1 MDISFHTTIL
11 HSLEYL
17 TIGFMNRIQVGKLFR
32 GIHMGRKEDNI
43 KRATE
48 VMHTR
53 DRIRNLAIAAHID
66 HGKTTLSDNLIAG
79 AGMMSEELAGKSRVL
94 DFDDQE
100 SARGITI
107 NAASA
112 SMVHGVNGED
122 YLINLIDTPG
132 HVDFGGD
139 VTRAMR
145 AVDGCIILTCAVE
158 GAMPQTET
166 VVRQALK
173 EKVKPVLFINKVD
186 RLINELQVTPDDM
199 QKRFMEQITKV
210 NNLIRQF
217 APDEHK
223 KSWQVSVQDGTVAFG
238 SAYHNWGITVPYMS
252 KSGISFK
259 DIFEHCNNEQQK
271 ELAKKAPVHE
281 VLLDMSV
288 EKLPSPMVAQK
299 YRIPNIWQGDL
310 DSEVGKSMLKCDSDG
325 PLSLMITKIW
335 MDPHAG
341 EVAVGRVYSGSIK
354 HGETVW
360 AIGGAKAE
368 RVQQVSMMVGGDRIQ
383 VPEVSAGNIAA
394 LTGVR
399 SAAAGVTIAREKD
412 ATPFEAIRH
421 YSEPVV
427 TVAVEPK
434 AMKDLPKFIDA
445 LRSLAKSDASLQ
457 VFTNQETG
465 EALLAGMGELHLE
478 ITVYRLEEEQNI
490 KVNVSEPI
498 VVYRESISSDNKGN
512 AFEGKSPNRHNRFYI
527 EVEPLPL
534 DVIQALREGLLG
546 DGPVRLKDAKETGN
560 KFAEFGMD
568 KDLMRK
574 IYAINGTSVLV
585 NDTKGIQNLHETREL
600 IIEAFNDVCKKG
612 PVADEPLLGVM
623 VRLVDA
629 KLHEDAIHRG
639 PAQTIPAVRNAVK
652 GALIRARSVMFE
664 PIQKIRIDAPNEW
677 IGGITREVTTRRG
690 IIEDMPVEGGVA
702 SVIGKMPVAESFG
715 FSNDIRAASQ
725 GRAVWNTENAGYEQ
739 VPTELFH
746 KVTGEIRNR
755 KGLKEELPTESQY
768 SD

>member
-1 MDISFHTTIL
+1 
-11 HSLEYL
+11 
-17 TIGFMNRIQVGKLFR
+17 
-32 GIHMGRKEDNI
+32 MGRKEDNI

-48 VMHTR
+48 VMYDR
-53 DRIRNLAIAAHID
+53 ERIRNLAIAAHID

-112 SMVHGVNGED
+112 SMVHDVGGSD

-173 EKVKPVLFINKVD
+173 EKVRPVLFINKVD
-186 RLINELQVTPDDM
+186 RLINELQVTPEDM
-199 QKRFMEQITKV
+199 QERFMAQITTV
-210 NNLIRQF
+210 NTLISEF
-217 APDEHK
+217 APAEHRK
-223 KSWQVSVQDGTVAFG
+223 DWRVSVADGTVAFG
-238 SAYHNWGITVPYMS
+238 SAYHNWGITVPYMA
-252 KSGISFK
+252 KSGISFT
-259 DIFEHCNNEQQK
+259 DIFEYCHNEQQK

-288 EKLPSPMVAQK
+288 DKLPSPLVAQQ
-299 YRIPNIWQGDL
+299 YRIPNIWNGDL
-310 DSEVGKSMLKCDSDG
+310 ESEAGAAMLACDPNG

-341 EVAVGRVYSGSIK
+341 EVAVGRLYSGTITQ
-354 HGETVW
+354 GQTVW
-360 AIGGAKAE
+360 ALGAAKAE
-368 RVQQVSMMVGGDRIQ
+368 RVQQVSMMVGSDRIQ
-383 VPEVSAGNIAA
+383 VPEVSSGNIVA

-399 SAAAGVTIAREKD
+399 SAAAGVTITPEQD
-412 ATPFEAIRH
+412 STPFEAIRH

-427 TVAVEPK
+427 TVAIEPK
-434 AMKDLPKFIDA
+434 SMKDLPKFIGA
-445 LRSLAKSDASLQ
+445 LHSLAKADASLE
-457 VFTNQETG
+457 VSTNQETG

-478 ITVYRLEEEQNI
+478 ITVYRLEEEQGI
-490 KVNVSEPI
+490 KVSVSDPI
-498 VVYRESISSDNKGN
+498 VVYRESISLDNKGR

-527 EVEPLPL
+527 ETEPLPD
-534 DVIQALREGLLG
+534 DVSQAMREGTFG
-546 DGPVRLKDAKETGN
+546 DGAVRNQDAKEVGN

-568 KDLMRK
+568 KNLMRK
-574 IYAINGTSVLV
+574 IYAIHGTNVLV

-600 IIEAFNDVCKKG
+600 IIEGFNDVCKKG
-612 PVADEPLLGVM
+612 PVADEPLMGVM

-639 PAQTIPAVRNAVK
+639 PAQTIPAVRNAIK
-652 GALIRARSVMFE
+652 GALLRSKSVIFE
-664 PIQKIRIDAPNEW
+664 PMQNIRIDAPNDV
-677 IGGITREVTTRRG
+677 IGGVTREVTTRRG
-690 IIEDMPVEGGVA
+690 VIEDMPVDGNTA
-702 SVIGKMPVAESFG
+702 SVIGKMPIAESFG
-715 FSNDIRAASQ
+715 FSNDIRAATQ
-725 GRAVWNTENAGYEQ
+725 GRAIWNTENSGY
-739 VPTELFH
+739 VHLPANLFD
-746 KVTGEIRNR
+746 KVTSEIRER
-755 KGLKEELPTESQY
+755 KGLKAEIPGEAHY
-768 SD
+768 MD

>member
-1 MDISFHTTIL
+1 
-11 HSLEYL
+11 
-17 TIGFMNRIQVGKLFR
+17 
-32 GIHMGRKEDNI
+32 MGRKEDNI

-48 VMHTR
+48 VMHQR
-53 DRIRNLAIAAHID
+53 ERIRNLAIAAHID

-79 AGMMSEELAGKSRVL
+79 AGMMSEDLAGKSRVL

-112 SMVHGVNGED
+112 SMVHSVGGDD

-186 RLINELQVTPDDM
+186 RLINELQVTPEDIM
-199 QKRFMEQITKV
+199 NRFQEQITRV
-210 NNLIRQF
+210 NTLIRQF
-217 APDEHK
+217 APEEHRK
-223 KSWQVSVQDGTVAFG
+223 DWQVSVQGGTVAFG
-238 SAYHNWGITVPYMS
+238 SAYHNWGITLPYMQ
-252 KSGISFK
+252 KSGINFPQ
-259 DIFEHCNNEQQK
+259 IFEHCHNEEQK

-281 VLLDMSV
+281 VLLDMAV
-288 EKLPSPMVAQK
+288 EVLPSPLLAQK

-310 DSEVGKSMLKCDSDG
+310 ESDTGKAMIGCDSDG

-341 EVAVGRVYSGSIK
+341 EVAVGRIYSGTIS

-360 AIGGAKAE
+360 ALGGAKAE

-383 VPEVSAGNIAA
+383 VPEVSSGNIVA

-399 SAAAGVTIAREKD
+399 SAAAGVTITREED

-434 AMKDLPKFIDA
+434 SMKDLPKFIDA
-445 LRSLAKSDASLQ
+445 LRSLAKADASLQ

-490 KVNVSEPI
+490 KVSVSEPI
-498 VVYRESISSDNKGN
+498 VVYRESISQDNKGR

-527 EVEPLPL
+527 ETEPLPD
-534 DVIQALREGLLG
+534 DVVNALREGTFG
-546 DGPVRLKDAKETGN
+546 DGPVRNKDAKAVGDQ
-560 KFAEFGMD
+560 FAEFGLNKNM
-568 KDLMRK
+568 MRK
-574 IYAINGTSVLV
+574 IYAINGTNVLV

-600 IIEAFNDVCKKG
+600 IIEGFNDVCKKG
-612 PVADEPLLGVM
+612 PVADEPLMGVM

-652 GALIRARSVMFE
+652 GALIRSKSVIFE
-664 PIQKIRIDAPNEW
+664 PIQKIRIDAPNDV
-677 IGGITREVTTRRG
+677 IGGVTREVTTRRG
-690 IIEDMPVEGGVA
+690 IIEDMPVDGGTA
-702 SVIGKMPVAESFG
+702 SVIGTMPVAETFG

-725 GRAVWNTENAGYEQ
+725 GRAVWNTENAGY
-739 VPTELFH
+739 VHLPPNLFGD
-746 KVTGEIRNR
+746 VTAEIRER
-755 KGLKEELPTESQY
+755 KGLKPEIPGEAHY
-768 SD
+768 MD

>member
-1 MDISFHTTIL
+1 
-11 HSLEYL
+11 
-17 TIGFMNRIQVGKLFR
+17 
-32 GIHMGRKEDNI
+32 MGRKEDNI

-48 VMHTR
+48 VMYDR
-53 DRIRNLAIAAHID
+53 ERIRNLAIAAHID

-112 SMVHGVNGED
+112 SMVHDVGGSD

-173 EKVKPVLFINKVD
+173 EKVRPVLFINKVD
-186 RLINELQVTPDDM
+186 RLINELQVTPEDM
-199 QKRFMEQITKV
+199 QERFMAQITKV
-210 NNLIRQF
+210 NTLISEF
-217 APDEHK
+217 APAEHRK
-223 KSWQVSVQDGTVAFG
+223 DWRVSVADGTVAFG
-238 SAYHNWGITVPYMS
+238 SAYHNWGITVPYMA
-252 KSGISFK
+252 KSGISFT
-259 DIFEHCNNEQQK
+259 DIFEYCHNEQQK

-288 EKLPSPMVAQK
+288 DKLPSPLVAQQ
-299 YRIPNIWQGDL
+299 YRIPNIWNGDL
-310 DSEVGKSMLKCDSDG
+310 ESEAGAAMLACDPNG

-341 EVAVGRVYSGSIK
+341 EVAVGRLYSGTITQ
-354 HGETVW
+354 GQTVW
-360 AIGGAKAE
+360 ALGAAKAE
-368 RVQQVSMMVGGDRIQ
+368 RVQQVSMMVGSDRIQ
-383 VPEVSAGNIAA
+383 VPEVSSGNIVA

-399 SAAAGVTIAREKD
+399 SAAAGVTITPEQD
-412 ATPFEAIRH
+412 STPFEAIRH

-427 TVAVEPK
+427 TVAIEPK
-434 AMKDLPKFIDA
+434 SMKDLPKFIGA
-445 LRSLAKSDASLQ
+445 LHSLAKADASLE
-457 VFTNQETG
+457 VSTNQETG

-478 ITVYRLEEEQNI
+478 ITVYRLEEEQGI
-490 KVNVSEPI
+490 KVSVSDPI
-498 VVYRESISSDNKGN
+498 VVYRESISLDNKGR

-527 EVEPLPL
+527 ETEPLPD
-534 DVIQALREGLLG
+534 DVTQAMREGIFG
-546 DGPVRLKDAKETGN
+546 DGAVRNQDAKEVGN

-568 KDLMRK
+568 KNLMRK
-574 IYAINGTSVLV
+574 IYAIHGTNVLV

-600 IIEAFNDVCKKG
+600 IIEGFNDVCKKG
-612 PVADEPLLGVM
+612 PVADEPLMGVM

-639 PAQTIPAVRNAVK
+639 PAQTIPAVRNAIK
-652 GALIRARSVMFE
+652 GALLRSKSVIFE
-664 PIQKIRIDAPNEW
+664 PMQNIRIDAPNDV
-677 IGGITREVTTRRG
+677 IGGVTREVTTRRG
-690 IIEDMPVEGGVA
+690 VIEDMPVDGNTA
-702 SVIGKMPVAESFG
+702 SVIGKMPIAESFG
-715 FSNDIRAASQ
+715 FSNDIRAATQ
-725 GRAVWNTENAGYEQ
+725 GRAIWNTENSGY
-739 VPTELFH
+739 VHLPANLFD
-746 KVTGEIRNR
+746 KVTSEIRER
-755 KGLKEELPTESQY
+755 KGLKAEIPGEAHY
-768 SD
+768 MD

>member
-1 MDISFHTTIL
+1 
-11 HSLEYL
+11 
-17 TIGFMNRIQVGKLFR
+17 
-32 GIHMGRKEDNI
+32 MGRKEDNI

-48 VMHTR
+48 VMHIR
-53 DRIRNLAIAAHID
+53 ERIRNLAIAAHID

-173 EKVKPVLFINKVD
+173 EKVRPVLFINKVD
-186 RLINELQVTPDDM
+186 RLINELQVTPEDM
-199 QKRFMEQITKV
+199 MERFQEQIKKV
-210 NNLIRQF
+210 NNLIRAF
-217 APDEHK
+217 APEEHK
-223 KSWQVSVQDGTVAFG
+223 SDWQVDVSKGTVAFG
-238 SAYHNWGITVPYMS
+238 SAYHNWGITVPYMQ
-252 KSGISFK
+252 KSGVNFTQ
-259 DIFEHCNNEQQK
+259 IFEFCNNEQQK

-281 VLLDMSV
+281 VLLDMAV
-288 EKLPSPMVAQK
+288 EKLPSPLVAQE
-299 YRIPNIWQGDL
+299 YRIPNIWQGEL
-310 DSEVGKSMLKCDSDG
+310 DSDVGKSMVGCDADG

-341 EVAVGRVYSGSIK
+341 EVAVGRVYSGTVKQGDS
-354 HGETVW
+354 VW
-360 AIGGAKAE
+360 AIGAAKSE

-383 VPEVSAGNIAA
+383 VPGVSAGNIAA

-399 SAAAGVTIAREKD
+399 SAAAGVTISLEQD

-427 TVAVEPK
+427 TVAIEPK
-434 AMKDLPKFIDA
+434 SMKDLPKFIDS
-445 LRSLAKSDASLQ
+445 LRGLAKADASLS
-457 VFTNQETG
+457 VTTNQETG
-465 EALLAGMGELHLE
+465 EALLSGMGELHLE
-478 ITVYRLEEEQNI
+478 ITIYRLEEEQGI
-490 KVNVSEPI
+490 KVNQSNPI
-498 VVYRESISSDNKGN
+498 VVYRESISTDNKGRS
-512 AFEGKSPNRHNRFYI
+512 FEGKSPNRHNRFYV
-527 EVEPLPL
+527 EVEQLP
-534 DVIQALREGLLG
+534 DEVITALREGVFG
-546 DGPVRLKDAKETGN
+546 DGPVRTKDAKETGN

-574 IYAINGTSVLV
+574 IYAINATSVLV

-612 PVADEPLLGVM
+612 PIADEPLTGVM

-639 PAQTIPAVRNAVK
+639 PAQTIPAVRNAIK
-652 GALIRARSVMFE
+652 GALIRANSVLFE
-664 PIQKIRIDAPNEW
+664 PIQKIRIDAPTEW
-677 IGGITREVTTRRG
+677 AGGITRQLITRRG
-690 IIEDMPVEGGVA
+690 VIEDMPVEGDVTC
-702 SVIGKMPVAESFG
+702 VIGKMPVAESFG
-715 FSNDIRAASQ
+715 FSNDIRAATQ
-725 GRAVWNTENAGYEQ
+725 GRAVWNTENAGYDQ
-739 VPTELFH
+739 VPPDLFH
-746 KVTGEIRNR
+746 RTVGEIRQR
-755 KGLKEELPTESQY
+755 KGLKEEIPGEAQY
-768 SD
+768 TD

>member
-1 MDISFHTTIL
+1 
-11 HSLEYL
+11 
-17 TIGFMNRIQVGKLFR
+17 
-32 GIHMGRKEDNI
+32 MGRKEDNI

-48 VMHTR
+48 VMYDR
-53 DRIRNLAIAAHID
+53 ERIRNLAIAAHID

-112 SMVHGVNGED
+112 SMVHDVGGSD

-173 EKVKPVLFINKVD
+173 EKVRPVLFINKVD
-186 RLINELQVTPDDM
+186 RLINELQVTPEDM
-199 QKRFMEQITKV
+199 QERFMAQITKV
-210 NNLIRQF
+210 NTLISEF
-217 APDEHK
+217 APAEHRK
-223 KSWQVSVQDGTVAFG
+223 DWRVSVADGTVAFG
-238 SAYHNWGITVPYMS
+238 SAYHNWGITVPYMA
-252 KSGISFK
+252 KSGISFT
-259 DIFEHCNNEQQK
+259 DIFEYCHNEQQK
-271 ELAKKAPVHE
+271 ELAKRAPVHE

-288 EKLPSPMVAQK
+288 DKLPSPLDAQK
-299 YRIPNIWQGDL
+299 YRIPNIWNGDL
-310 DSEVGKSMLKCDSDG
+310 ESEAGAAMLGCDPNG

-341 EVAVGRVYSGSIK
+341 EVAVGRIYSGTITQ
-354 HGETVW
+354 GQTVW
-360 AIGGAKAE
+360 ALGAAKAE
-368 RVQQVSMMVGGDRIQ
+368 RVQQVSMMVGSDRIQ
-383 VPEVSAGNIAA
+383 VPEVSSGNIVA

-399 SAAAGVTIAREKD
+399 SAAAGVTITPEQD
-412 ATPFEAIRH
+412 STPFEAIRH

-427 TVAVEPK
+427 TVAIEPK
-434 AMKDLPKFIDA
+434 SMKDLPKFIGA
-445 LRSLAKSDASLQ
+445 LHSLAKADASLE
-457 VFTNQETG
+457 VSTNQETG

-478 ITVYRLEEEQNI
+478 ITVYRLEEEQGI
-490 KVNVSEPI
+490 KVSVSDPI
-498 VVYRESISSDNKGN
+498 VVYRESISLDNKGR

-527 EVEPLPL
+527 ETEPLPD
-534 DVIQALREGLLG
+534 DVTQAMREGIFG
-546 DGPVRLKDAKETGN
+546 DGAVRNQDAKEVGN

-568 KDLMRK
+568 KNLMRK
-574 IYAINGTSVLV
+574 IYAIHGTNVLV

-600 IIEAFNDVCKKG
+600 IIEGFNDVCKKG
-612 PVADEPLLGVM
+612 PVADEPLMGVM

-639 PAQTIPAVRNAVK
+639 PAQTIPAVRNAIK
-652 GALIRARSVMFE
+652 GALLRSKSVIFE
-664 PIQKIRIDAPNEW
+664 PMQNIRIDAPNDV
-677 IGGITREVTTRRG
+677 IGGVTREVTTRRG
-690 IIEDMPVEGGVA
+690 VIEDMPVDGNTA
-702 SVIGKMPVAESFG
+702 SVIGKMPIAESFG
-715 FSNDIRAASQ
+715 FSNDIRAATQ
-725 GRAVWNTENAGYEQ
+725 GRAIWNTENSGY
-739 VPTELFH
+739 VHLPANLFD
-746 KVTGEIRNR
+746 KVTSEIRER
-755 KGLKEELPTESQY
+755 KGLKAEIPGEAHY
-768 SD
+768 MD

>member
-1 MDISFHTTIL
+1 
-11 HSLEYL
+11 
-17 TIGFMNRIQVGKLFR
+17 
-32 GIHMGRKEDNI
+32 MGRKEDNI

-53 DRIRNLAIAAHID
+53 ERIRNLAIAAHID

-112 SMVHGVNGED
+112 SMVHKVNDQD

-145 AVDGCIILTCAVE
+145 AVDGCIVLTCAVE

-186 RLINELQVTPDDM
+186 RLINELQVTPEDM
-199 QKRFMEQITKV
+199 QERFMGQITKV
-210 NNLIRQF
+210 NNLIRRF
-217 APDEHK
+217 APEEHK
-223 KSWQVSVQDGTVAFG
+223 KNWQVSVQDGTVAFG

-259 DIFEHCNNEQQK
+259 DIFEHCHNEQQS

-281 VLLDMSV
+281 VLLDMTV
-288 EKLPSPMVAQK
+288 EKLPSPLIAQE
-299 YRIPNIWQGDL
+299 YRIPNIWQGEL
-310 DSEVGKSMLKCDSDG
+310 ESEAGVSMLQCDADG

-341 EVAVGRVYSGSIK
+341 EVAVGRMYSGTIK
-354 HGETVW
+354 QGETVW
-360 AIGGAKAE
+360 AIGSAKAE
-368 RVQQVSMMVGGDRIQ
+368 RVQQVSMMVGSDRIP
-383 VPEVSAGNIAA
+383 VPGVTAGNIVA

-399 SAAAGVTIAREKD
+399 SAAAGVTIAREQS

-427 TVAVEPK
+427 TVAIEPK

-445 LRSLAKSDASLQ
+445 LRGLAKADASLE
-457 VFTNQETG
+457 VSTNQETG

-478 ITVYRLEEEQNI
+478 ITIYRLEEEQGI

-498 VVYRESISSDNKGN
+498 VVYRESISGDNKGRP
-512 AFEGKSPNRHNRFYI
+512 FEGKSPNRHNRFYI
-527 EVEPLPL
+527 EVEPLTGE
-534 DVIQALREGLLG
+534 VVQALREGHFG
-546 DGPVRLKDAKETGN
+546 NGPVRAKDAKETGN

-568 KDLMRK
+568 KNLMRK
-574 IYAINGTSVLV
+574 IYAVNGTTVLV

-612 PVADEPLLGVM
+612 PIAEEPLTGVM

-639 PAQTIPAVRNAVK
+639 PAQTIPAVRNAIK
-652 GALIRARSVMFE
+652 GALIRASSVMFE

-715 FSNDIRAASQ
+715 FSNDIRAATQ
-725 GRAVWNTENAGYEQ
+725 GRAVWNTENAGYVQ
-739 VPTELFH
+739 VPSDLFH
-746 KVTGEIRNR
+746 KVSGEIRKR
-755 KGLKEELPTESQY
+755 KGLKEEIPGESHY
-768 SD
+768 TD

>member
-1 MDISFHTTIL
+1 
-11 HSLEYL
+11 
-17 TIGFMNRIQVGKLFR
+17 
-32 GIHMGRKEDNI
+32 MGRKEDNI

-48 VMHTR
+48 VMYDR
-53 DRIRNLAIAAHID
+53 ERIRNLAIAAHID

-112 SMVHGVNGED
+112 SMVHDVGGSD

-173 EKVKPVLFINKVD
+173 EKVRPVLFINKVD
-186 RLINELQVTPDDM
+186 RLINELQVTPEDM
-199 QKRFMEQITKV
+199 QERFKAQITKV
-210 NNLIRQF
+210 NTLISEF
-217 APDEHK
+217 APAEHRK
-223 KSWQVSVQDGTVAFG
+223 DWRVSVADGTVAFG
-238 SAYHNWGITVPYMS
+238 SAYHNWGITVPYMA
-252 KSGISFK
+252 KSGISFT
-259 DIFEHCNNEQQK
+259 DIFEYCHNEQQK

-288 EKLPSPMVAQK
+288 DKLPSPLVAQQ
-299 YRIPNIWQGDL
+299 YRIPNIWNGDL
-310 DSEVGKSMLKCDSDG
+310 ESEAGAAMLGCDPNG

-341 EVAVGRVYSGSIK
+341 EVAVGRLYSGTITQ
-354 HGETVW
+354 GQTVW
-360 AIGGAKAE
+360 ALGAAKAE
-368 RVQQVSMMVGGDRIQ
+368 RVQQVSMMVGSDRIQ
-383 VPEVSAGNIAA
+383 VPEVSSGNIVA

-399 SAAAGVTIAREKD
+399 SAAAGVTITPEQD
-412 ATPFEAIRH
+412 STPFEAIRH

-427 TVAVEPK
+427 TVAIEPK
-434 AMKDLPKFIDA
+434 SMKDLPKFIGA
-445 LRSLAKSDASLQ
+445 LHSLAKADASLE
-457 VFTNQETG
+457 VSTNQETG

-478 ITVYRLEEEQNI
+478 ITIYRLEEEQGI
-490 KVNVSEPI
+490 KVSVSDPI
-498 VVYRESISSDNKGN
+498 VVYRESISLDNKGR

-527 EVEPLPL
+527 ETEPLPD
-534 DVIQALREGLLG
+534 DVTQAMREGIFG
-546 DGPVRLKDAKETGN
+546 DGAVRNQDAKEVGN

-568 KDLMRK
+568 KNLMRK
-574 IYAINGTSVLV
+574 IYAIHGTNVLV

-600 IIEAFNDVCKKG
+600 IIEGFNDVCKKG
-612 PVADEPLLGVM
+612 PVADEPLMGVM

-639 PAQTIPAVRNAVK
+639 PAQTIPAVRNAIK
-652 GALIRARSVMFE
+652 GALLRSKSVIFE
-664 PIQKIRIDAPNEW
+664 PMQNIRIDAPNDV
-677 IGGITREVTTRRG
+677 IGGVTREVTTRRG
-690 IIEDMPVEGGVA
+690 VIEDMPVDGNTA
-702 SVIGKMPVAESFG
+702 SVIGKMPIAESFG
-715 FSNDIRAASQ
+715 FSNDIRAATQ
-725 GRAVWNTENAGYEQ
+725 GRAIWNTENSGY
-739 VPTELFH
+739 VHLPANLFD
-746 KVTGEIRNR
+746 KVTSEIRER
-755 KGLKEELPTESQY
+755 KGLKAEIPGEAHY
-768 SD
+768 MD

>member
-1 MDISFHTTIL
+1 
-11 HSLEYL
+11 
-17 TIGFMNRIQVGKLFR
+17 
-32 GIHMGRKEDNI
+32 MGRKEDNI

-48 VMHTR
+48 VMHQR
-53 DRIRNLAIAAHID
+53 EQIRNLAIAAHID

-79 AGMMSEELAGKSRVL
+79 AGMMSVDLAGKSRVL

-112 SMVHGVNGED
+112 SMVHTVGNQD

-186 RLINELQVTPDDM
+186 RLINELQVTPEDM
-199 QKRFMEQITKV
+199 IKRFEKQITKV
-210 NNLIRQF
+210 NTLIRQF
-217 APDEHK
+217 APAEHK
-223 KSWQVSVQDGTVAFG
+223 KDWQVSVDDGTVAFG
-238 SAYHNWGITVPYMS
+238 SAYHNWGITVPYMQ
-252 KSGISFK
+252 KSGVNFTQ
-259 DIFEHCNNEQQK
+259 IFEYCNNEQQK

-288 EKLPSPMVAQK
+288 ALLPSPLVAQK

-310 DSEVGKSMLKCDSDG
+310 ESEIGAAMLDCDPSG

-341 EVAVGRVYSGSIK
+341 EVAVGRLYSGTIK
-354 HGETVW
+354 HGESVW
-360 AIGGAKAE
+360 ALGAAKSE
-368 RVQQVSMMVGGDRIQ
+368 RVQQVSMMVGSDRIQ
-383 VPEVSAGNIAA
+383 VPEVTSGNIVA

-399 SAAAGVTIAREKD
+399 SAAAGVTITRDED
-412 ATPFEAIRH
+412 TTPFEAIRH

-434 AMKDLPKFIDA
+434 SMKDLPKFIGA
-445 LRSLAKSDASLQ
+445 LHGLAKADASLE
-457 VFTNQETG
+457 VSTNQETG

-478 ITVYRLEEEQNI
+478 ITVYRLEEEQGI
-490 KVNVSEPI
+490 KVSVSDPI
-498 VVYRESISSDNKGN
+498 VVYRESISSDNKKRP
-512 AFEGKSPNRHNRFYI
+512 FEGKSPNRHNRFYI
-527 EVEPLPL
+527 ETEPLPD
-534 DVIQALREGLLG
+534 DVTNALREGAFG
-546 DGPVRLKDAKETGN
+546 DGAVRNKDAKEIGN
-560 KFAEFGMD
+560 RFAEFGMD

-574 IYAINGTSVLV
+574 IYAINGTNVLV

-600 IIEAFNDVCKKG
+600 IIEGFNDVCMKG
-612 PVADEPLLGVM
+612 PIAEEPLMGVM

-639 PAQTIPAVRNAVK
+639 PAQTIPAVRKAVK
-652 GALIRARSVMFE
+652 GALLRSKSVIFE
-664 PIQKIRIDAPNEW
+664 PLQKIRIDAPNDV
-677 IGGITREVTTRRG
+677 IGGVTREVTTRRG
-690 IIEDMPVEGGVA
+690 VIEDMPIDGNTA
-702 SVIGKMPVAESFG
+702 SVIGTMPVAETFG
-715 FSNDIRAASQ
+715 FSNDIRAATQ
-725 GRAVWNTENAGYEQ
+725 GRAIWNTENAGY
-739 VPTELFH
+739 VHLPPSLFE
-746 KVTGEIRNR
+746 KITAEIRER
-755 KGLKEELPTESQY
+755 KGLKSEIPGEAHYT
-768 SD
+768 D

>member
-1 MDISFHTTIL
+1 
-11 HSLEYL
+11 
-17 TIGFMNRIQVGKLFR
+17 
-32 GIHMGRKEDNI
+32 MGRKEDNI

-48 VMHTR
+48 VMHQR
-53 DRIRNLAIAAHID
+53 ERIRNLAIAAHID

-79 AGMMSEELAGKSRVL
+79 AGMMSEDLAGKSRVL

-112 SMVHGVNGED
+112 SMVHSVGGDD

-186 RLINELQVTPDDM
+186 RLINELQVTPEDM
-199 QKRFMEQITKV
+199 MNRFQEQITRV
-210 NNLIRQF
+210 NTLIRQF
-217 APDEHK
+217 APEEHRK
-223 KSWQVSVQDGTVAFG
+223 DWQVSVQGGTVAFG
-238 SAYHNWGITVPYMS
+238 SAYHNWGITLPYMQ
-252 KSGISFK
+252 KSGINFPQ
-259 DIFEHCNNEQQK
+259 IFEHCHNEEQK

-281 VLLDMSV
+281 VLLDMAV
-288 EKLPSPMVAQK
+288 EVLPSPLVAQK

-310 DSEVGKSMLKCDSDG
+310 ESETGKAMIRCESDG

-341 EVAVGRVYSGSIK
+341 EVAVGRIYSGTIS

-360 AIGGAKAE
+360 ALGGAKAE

-383 VPEVSAGNIAA
+383 VPEVSSGNIVA

-399 SAAAGVTIAREKD
+399 SAAAGVTITREED

-434 AMKDLPKFIDA
+434 SMKDLPKFIDA
-445 LRSLAKSDASLQ
+445 LRSLAKADASLQ

-490 KVNVSEPI
+490 KVSVSEPI
-498 VVYRESISSDNKGN
+498 VVYRESISQDNKGR

-527 EVEPLPL
+527 ETEPLPD
-534 DVIQALREGLLG
+534 DVVNALREGTFG
-546 DGPVRLKDAKETGN
+546 DGPVRNKDAKAVGDQ
-560 KFAEFGMD
+560 FAEFGLN
-568 KDLMRK
+568 KDMMRK
-574 IYAINGTSVLV
+574 IYAINGTNVLV

-600 IIEAFNDVCKKG
+600 IIEGFNDVCKKG
-612 PVADEPLLGVM
+612 PVADEPLMGVM

-652 GALIRARSVMFE
+652 GALIRSKSVIFE
-664 PIQKIRIDAPNEW
+664 PIQKIRIDAPNDV
-677 IGGITREVTTRRG
+677 IGGVTREVTTRRG
-690 IIEDMPVEGGVA
+690 IIEDMPVDGGTA
-702 SVIGKMPVAESFG
+702 SVIGTMPVAETFG

-725 GRAVWNTENAGYEQ
+725 GRAVWNTENAGY
-739 VPTELFH
+739 VHLPPNLFGD
-746 KVTGEIRNR
+746 VTAEIRER
-755 KGLKEELPTESQY
+755 KGLKPEIPGEAHY
-768 SD
+768 MD

>member
-1 MDISFHTTIL
+1 
-11 HSLEYL
+11 
-17 TIGFMNRIQVGKLFR
+17 
-32 GIHMGRKEDNI
+32 MGRKEDNI

-48 VMHTR
+48 VMYDR
-53 DRIRNLAIAAHID
+53 ERIRNLAIAAHID

-112 SMVHGVNGED
+112 SMVHDVGGSD

-173 EKVKPVLFINKVD
+173 EKVRPVLFINKVD
-186 RLINELQVTPDDM
+186 RLINELQVTPEDM
-199 QKRFMEQITKV
+199 QERFMAQITKV
-210 NNLIRQF
+210 NTLISQF
-217 APDEHK
+217 APAEHRK
-223 KSWQVSVQDGTVAFG
+223 DWRVSVADGTVAFG
-238 SAYHNWGITVPYMS
+238 SAYHNWGITVPYMA
-252 KSGISFK
+252 KSGISFT
-259 DIFEHCNNEQQK
+259 DIFEYCHNEQQK

-288 EKLPSPMVAQK
+288 DKLPSPLVAQQ
-299 YRIPNIWQGDL
+299 YRIPNIWNGDL
-310 DSEVGKSMLKCDSDG
+310 ESEAGAAMLGCDPNG

-341 EVAVGRVYSGSIK
+341 EVAVGRIYSGTITQ
-354 HGETVW
+354 GQTVW
-360 AIGGAKAE
+360 ALGAAKAE
-368 RVQQVSMMVGGDRIQ
+368 RVQQVSMMVGSDRIQ
-383 VPEVSAGNIAA
+383 VPEVSSGNIVA

-399 SAAAGVTIAREKD
+399 SAAAGVTITPEQD
-412 ATPFEAIRH
+412 STPFEAIRH

-427 TVAVEPK
+427 TVAIEPK
-434 AMKDLPKFIDA
+434 SMKDLPKFIGA
-445 LRSLAKSDASLQ
+445 LHSLAKADASLE
-457 VFTNQETG
+457 VSTNQETG

-478 ITVYRLEEEQNI
+478 ITVYRLEEEQGI
-490 KVNVSEPI
+490 KVSVSDPI
-498 VVYRESISSDNKGN
+498 VVYRESISLDNKGR

-527 EVEPLPL
+527 ETEPLPD
-534 DVIQALREGLLG
+534 DVSQAMREGTFG
-546 DGPVRLKDAKETGN
+546 DGAVRNQDAKEVGN

-568 KDLMRK
+568 KNLMRK
-574 IYAINGTSVLV
+574 IYAIHGTNVLV

-600 IIEAFNDVCKKG
+600 IIEGFNDVCKKG
-612 PVADEPLLGVM
+612 PVADEPLMGVM

-639 PAQTIPAVRNAVK
+639 PAQTIPAVRNAIK
-652 GALIRARSVMFE
+652 GALLRSKSVIFE
-664 PIQKIRIDAPNEW
+664 PMQNIRIDAPNDV
-677 IGGITREVTTRRG
+677 IGGVTREVTTRRG
-690 IIEDMPVEGGVA
+690 VIEDMPVDGNTA
-702 SVIGKMPVAESFG
+702 SVIGKMPIAESFG
-715 FSNDIRAASQ
+715 FSNDIRAATQ
-725 GRAVWNTENAGYEQ
+725 GRAIWNTENSGY
-739 VPTELFH
+739 VHLPANLFD
-746 KVTGEIRNR
+746 KVTSEIRER
-755 KGLKEELPTESQY
+755 KGLKAEIPGEAHY
-768 SD
+768 MD